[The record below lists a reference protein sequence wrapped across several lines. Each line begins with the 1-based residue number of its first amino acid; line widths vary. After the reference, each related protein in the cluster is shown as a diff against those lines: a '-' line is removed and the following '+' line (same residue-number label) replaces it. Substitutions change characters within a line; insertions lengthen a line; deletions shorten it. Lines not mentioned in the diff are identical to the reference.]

1 MNMLVKSA
9 IAGALALG
17 ATGAYALGIP
27 ANDSS
32 DLVLVIQNTATPAN
46 VYVLDTGISL
56 NSIMPTGSLAAA
68 GSNTSLSTAIA
79 GINQSITASSTLQAF
94 LAANPAASDGWTIEG
109 SQYSGVSPTASATN
123 ANTKVVGA
131 AKVVFSSGN
140 NASNI
145 AQATLANLQAIA
157 NGMQGDLTQP
167 TDALGLSPL
176 LTKTEASSG
185 ASYTASA
192 ATKYTL
198 FSLSDLQALG
208 TSAISLYGFTGN
220 VATGQP
226 AAGVQ
231 SYLLGTVALAA
242 NGLLTLKGNGT
253 TPPVPLPAAVW
264 LFGSGLMGLVGV
276 SRRRKASV

>member
-1 MNMLVKSA
+1 MNMIVKSA

-17 ATGAYALGIP
+17 ASGAYALGIP
-27 ANDSS
+27 ATDSS

-56 NSIMPTGSLAAA
+56 NSIMPTASLAAA
-68 GSNTSLSTAIA
+68 GSTTSLSKAIA
-79 GINQSITASSTLQAF
+79 GINQTIAASTTLQAF

-109 SQYSGVSPTASATN
+109 SQYSGSTATASATN
-123 ANTKVVGA
+123 QNTKVVGA

-145 AQATLANLQAIA
+145 ANATLVNLQAIA

-167 TDALGLSPL
+167 LDALGLSPL
-176 LTKTEASSG
+176 LTKTEASTG
-185 ASYTASA
+185 ASYSATA

-198 FSLSDLQALG
+198 FGLSDLQALG

-220 VATGQP
+220 VATGAAP
-226 AAGVQ
+226 AGIQ
-231 SYLLGTVALAA
+231 TYILGSVSLAT
-242 NGLLTLKGNGT
+242 NGLLSIAGNGT
-253 TPPVPLPAAVW
+253 APVPLPAAVW

-276 SRRRKASV
+276 SRRRKTVV

>member
-1 MNMLVKSA
+1 MNMIVKSA

-17 ATGAYALGIP
+17 ASGAYALGIP
-27 ANDSS
+27 ANNSS

-56 NSIMPTGSLAAA
+56 DSIMPTGSLAAA
-68 GSNTSLSTAIA
+68 GSTTSLSTAIA
-79 GINQSITASSTLQAF
+79 GINQTIAASPTLQAF

-109 SQYSGVSPTASATN
+109 SQYSGSTPTASATN

-140 NASNI
+140 NPSNI

-167 TDALGLSPL
+167 SDALGLSPL
-176 LTKTEASSG
+176 MAATEASTG
-185 ASYTASA
+185 ASYSATAAS
-192 ATKYTL
+192 KYTL
-198 FSLSDLQALG
+198 FGLSDLQALG

-220 VATGQP
+220 VAAGQP
-226 AAGVQ
+226 PAGTQ
-231 SYLLGTVALAA
+231 SYILGSVSLGT
-242 NGLLTLKGNGT
+242 NGLLTIAGNGT
-253 TPPVPLPAAVW
+253 APVPLPAAVW

-276 SRRRKASV
+276 SRRRKAAV